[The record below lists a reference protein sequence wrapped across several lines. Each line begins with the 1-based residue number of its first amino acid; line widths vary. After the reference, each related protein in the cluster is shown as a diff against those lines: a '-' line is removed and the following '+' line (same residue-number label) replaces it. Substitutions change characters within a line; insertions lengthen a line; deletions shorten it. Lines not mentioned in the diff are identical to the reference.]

1 MHLPACRAVSNV
13 DAALEEL
20 RRADINVARNALAD
34 GDGSKPRR
42 PAHCHI
48 KPPDYKESSKKR
60 KKYAPTDPQTHRRNE
75 RTRYQGFQ
83 DPIKRACMRGGSNP
97 HYISRGNP
105 RRKKKSDP

>member
-1 MHLPACRAVSNV
+1 MACAGCENGDPKWSKTHTRQRGVCGAFIPA
-13 DAALEEL
+13 
-20 RRADINVARNALAD
+20 IAD